1 MGGAHGSRECA
12 PDDKLRDTHRM
23 VAAITHAAGDG
34 FRKGSTASC
43 GLSMSFQP
51 GQIGRFL
58 VRECDD
64 DQETDHD
71 KSDQISIKH
80 FKPFPIHMDVHERH
94 SFFPAVPNS
103 VQRLAVL
110 RPPRH
115 QLQKISFKR
124 QRAGG

>member
-1 MGGAHGSRECA
+1 MGFARA
-12 PDDKLRDTHRM
+12 QPILR
-23 VAAITHAAGDG
+23 AADVIPT
-34 FRKGSTASC
+34 R
-43 GLSMSFQP
+43 
-51 GQIGRFL
+51 L

-80 FKPFPIHMDVHERH
+80 FKPFPIHMDVHQRH

-115 QLQKISFKR
+115 QLQKSASKNSVQAAEQDR
-124 QRAGG
+124 QREGS